1 MRTTIVLSLAI
12 LCLGAASARNLKEQV
27 STIAAPCDES
37 RSEVSTLS
45 LSEANAL
52 ADVLIESLETA
63 NTEEVS
69 LQGSE
74 AADILATAVDGSGGV
89 QATAIILTRLSEY
102 VEENGCTD
110 PVKAQIENLLE
121 SEYEGNTFAMTSALR
136 ALDVR
141 TTPVAALGACLQ
153 ETTEDTSESVAMKS
167 DEGN

>member
-1 MRTTIVLSLAI
+1 M
-12 LCLGAASARNLKEQV
+12 KEQV

-89 QATAIILTRLSEY
+89 QATAII
-102 VEENGCTD
+102 C
-110 PVKAQIENLLE
+110 K
-121 SEYEGNTFAMTSALR
+121 
-136 ALDVR
+136 
-141 TTPVAALGACLQ
+141 
-153 ETTEDTSESVAMKS
+153 
-167 DEGN
+167 